1 MGEGEGG
8 EGRSTI
14 IGHHGWPTTKIK
26 KKQWT
31 GLNDLKYSHKKRNLD
46 KNINDSKSH
55 MSSPFFEN
63 IISGIQ
69 VVYTRTFQWT
79 LSEFSLISDFLTEI
93 LKANKNY
100 WKRSLILQYSFAQKT
115 SLILRIS
122 FHLTLKTIYSRNT
135 TKTLSVFTN
144 IPENIFL
151 FSVWNNICTA
161 PFLDAQEP
169 HSWNT

>member
-1 MGEGEGG
+1 
-8 EGRSTI
+8 
-14 IGHHGWPTTKIK
+14 
-26 KKQWT
+26 
-31 GLNDLKYSHKKRNLD
+31 
-46 KNINDSKSH
+46 

-144 IPENIFL
+144 IPENIFR

-169 HSWNT
+169 HSWKASRCTGLAKCFKIFHFNWKFWKSNYFSAFQYFYL